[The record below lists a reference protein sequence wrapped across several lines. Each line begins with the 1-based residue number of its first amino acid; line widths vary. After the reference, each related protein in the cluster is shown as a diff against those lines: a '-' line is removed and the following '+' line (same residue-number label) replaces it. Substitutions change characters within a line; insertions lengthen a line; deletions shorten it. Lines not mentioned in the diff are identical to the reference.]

1 MSQIHRNRKSDHP
14 LIETVWATQNV
25 TDGVYRATPDG
36 SWDLIVCIDTNG
48 SKSMML
54 TGQATKPMDVPYTGG
69 TSSVV
74 VSFMPGAYM
83 PAYPPSKLIDSFEML
98 PNIDAEHFKLC
109 GHSFAFP
116 TFENAE
122 ELVES
127 MIAANI
133 LFADPV
139 VYAALAG
146 NPKAM
151 SSRST
156 QRHFAQSTGLTQKYL
171 EQIRRAQQ
179 AVKLLHMGKAPR
191 DVAADVGY
199 TDQPHMARS
208 LKKIMHAKPSDVDDI
223 HKL

>member
-1 MSQIHRNRKSDHP
+1 
-14 LIETVWATQNV
+14 
-25 TDGVYRATPDG
+25 
-36 SWDLIVCIDTNG
+36 
-48 SKSMML
+48 
-54 TGQATKPMDVPYTGG
+54 
-69 TSSVV
+69 
-74 VSFMPGAYM
+74 M